1 MYAHVYVYMCVCM
14 TLYVCNGRACS
25 QRGGGV
31 EGLMNQASI
40 KSTSKL
46 PSFTNTMSALS
57 LSLSLPPSLDG
68 AILTVIYFLDVMVG
82 LP

>member
-1 MYAHVYVYMCVCM
+1 MYMYMYMCVCM
-14 TLYVCNGRACS
+14 TLYACNGRACS

-46 PSFTNTMSALS
+46 PSFTNTMST
-57 LSLSLPPSLDG
+57 LSLPPSLPPSIDG
-68 AILTVIYFLDVMVG
+68 AILTVTYFLDVMVG
-82 LP
+82 LL